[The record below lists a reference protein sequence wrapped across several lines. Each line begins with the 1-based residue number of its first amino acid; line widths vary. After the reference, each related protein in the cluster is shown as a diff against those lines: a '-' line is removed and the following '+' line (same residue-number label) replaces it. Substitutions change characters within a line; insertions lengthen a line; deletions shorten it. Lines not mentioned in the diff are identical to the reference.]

1 MAEEKITIVDLR
13 KAIAKQTQT
22 EEAQVSAFLNQLI
35 ATIKEGLQK
44 DKIVRISG
52 LGTFKLQWVEPR
64 KSVNISTGEPIVIEG
79 YQKLSFTPEQNVKE
93 RINEPYA
100 DLEPVI
106 LDDNGNVIEGQMPK
120 SDPMQKFDEQALE
133 IKDLLADLGADL
145 TNEEPAETETNVEE
159 PIAESNEESAIEE
172 SDAES
177 KKEPIVE
184 EPVAESKEEPIVEV
198 STAESKEEPIAEI
211 PDAESKEKP
220 IVEVPDSE
228 SKEEPIAEVP
238 DAESKEEP
246 IAEEP
251 AAESKEEPIV
261 EKPDAESK
269 EEPIAEEPVAE
280 SKEKPIV
287 EKKETPVDTQKVS
300 EVNGETK
307 EKEEKK
313 EKPFRGWLV
322 ACITVLSLI
331 ILLFICGLF
340 LQNKIE
346 EWADMLNGQMNAEQ
360 AMADNEATPQDEVLS
375 ATANAAV
382 FADESSDSVANT
394 ADEAVGNGD
403 SSALAETPKALPQ
416 TDFYKERIYTEFIGF
431 ETVREGSRLT
441 WIAKKFYDN
450 KELWVFIYEANKDK
464 IKNPSTVTVGTQLK
478 IPALPDELFDPNN
491 MKAQHL
497 IKKLQEQYLNQ

>member
-22 EEAQVSAFLNQLI
+22 EEAQVGAFLNQLI

-145 TNEEPAETETNVEE
+145 TNEEPAETETKVDE
-159 PIAESNEESAIEE
+159 PIVESNEESAIEE

-177 KKEPIVE
+177 KE
-184 EPVAESKEEPIVEV
+184 ESIVEV
-198 STAESKEEPIAEI
+198 SDAESKEEPIAEVS
-211 PDAESKEKP
+211 AT
-220 IVEVPDSE
+220 E
-228 SKEEPIAEVP
+228 SKEEPIVEVP

-246 IAEEP
+246 I
-251 AAESKEEPIV
+251 V
-261 EKPDAESK
+261 EKT
-269 EEPIAEEPVAE
+269 
-280 SKEKPIV
+280 
-287 EKKETPVDTQKVS
+287 ETPVDTPKVS
-300 EVNGETK
+300 EVNGEK
-307 EKEEKK
+307 KDKEEKK

-360 AMADNEATPQDEVLS
+360 AMADNEVTPQDEALS

>member
-13 KAIAKQTQT
+13 KAIAKQTQI
-22 EEAQVSAFLNQLI
+22 EEAQVGAFLNQLI

-159 PIAESNEESAIEE
+159 PIAEV

-177 KKEPIVE
+177 KE
-184 EPVAESKEEPIVEV
+184 E
-198 STAESKEEPIAEI
+198 T
-211 PDAESKEKP
+211 
-220 IVEVPDSE
+220 
-228 SKEEPIAEVP
+228 IAEVP

-246 IAEEP
+246 IAEVSD
-251 AAESKEEPIV
+251 AESKEEPIV
-261 EKPDAESK
+261 EEPDDESKEEPIVEVLDAESKEEPIVEVSDDESKEEPIVEVPDAESK
-269 EEPIAEEPVAE
+269 EEPIVEVP
-280 SKEKPIV
+280 KV
-287 EKKETPVDTQKVS
+287 EKIETPVDTQKVS

-307 EKEEKK
+307 KKEEKK

-360 AMADNEATPQDEVLS
+360 AMADNEATPQDEALS

>member
-22 EEAQVSAFLNQLI
+22 EEAQVGAFLNQLI

-159 PIAESNEESAIEE
+159 PIVESNEESAIEE

-177 KKEPIVE
+177 KEEPIAEVSD
-184 EPVAESKEEPIVEV
+184 AESKEEPIVE
-198 STAESKEEPIAEI
+198 EP
-211 PDAESKEKP
+211 K
-220 IVEVPDSE
+220 
-228 SKEEPIAEVP
+228 
-238 DAESKEEP
+238 
-246 IAEEP
+246 
-251 AAESKEEPIV
+251 V
-261 EKPDAESK
+261 EK
-269 EEPIAEEPVAE
+269 I
-280 SKEKPIV
+280 
-287 EKKETPVDTQKVS
+287 ETPVDTPKVS
-300 EVNGETK
+300 EVNGEKK

-360 AMADNEATPQDEVLS
+360 AMVDNEATPQDEALS

>member
-22 EEAQVSAFLNQLI
+22 EEAQVGAFLNQLI

-159 PIAESNEESAIEE
+159 PIAEIP
-172 SDAES
+172 D
-177 KKEPIVE
+177 
-184 EPVAESKEEPIVEV
+184 
-198 STAESKEEPIAEI
+198 AESKEEPIAEI
-211 PDAESKEKP
+211 PDAESKEEPIVAVPDAESKEEPIVEEPDAESKEEP
-220 IVEVPDSE
+220 IVEVLDAE
-228 SKEEPIAEVP
+228 SKEEPIVEVSDAESKKEPIVEEPDAESKEKPIAEVP

-246 IAEEP
+246 IAEV
-251 AAESKEEPIV
+251 PIV
-261 EKPDAESK
+261 EK
-269 EEPIAEEPVAE
+269 I
-280 SKEKPIV
+280 
-287 EKKETPVDTQKVS
+287 ETPVDTPKVS

-360 AMADNEATPQDEVLS
+360 AMVDNEVTPQNEALS

>member
-22 EEAQVSAFLNQLI
+22 EEAQVGAFLNQLI

-145 TNEEPAETETNVEE
+145 TNEEPAETETKV
-159 PIAESNEESAIEE
+159 
-172 SDAES
+172 D
-177 KKEPIVE
+177 EPIV
-184 EPVAESKEEPIVEV
+184 
-198 STAESKEEPIAEI
+198 ESKEEPIAEI
-211 PDAESKEKP
+211 PDAESKEEP
-220 IVEVPDSE
+220 IVEVP
-228 SKEEPIAEVP
+228 K
-238 DAESKEEP
+238 
-246 IAEEP
+246 
-251 AAESKEEPIV
+251 V
-261 EKPDAESK
+261 EK
-269 EEPIAEEPVAE
+269 I
-280 SKEKPIV
+280 
-287 EKKETPVDTQKVS
+287 ETPVDTQKVS

-307 EKEEKK
+307 KKEEKK

-360 AMADNEATPQDEVLS
+360 AMADNEATPQDEALS

>member
-22 EEAQVSAFLNQLI
+22 EEAQVGAFLNQLI

-44 DKIVRISG
+44 DKTVRISG

-145 TNEEPAETETNVEE
+145 TNEEPAETETKVDEPIVESKEE
-159 PIAESNEESAIEE
+159 PIVEVP
-172 SDAES
+172 DAES
-177 KKEPIVE
+177 KEEPIVE
-184 EPVAESKEEPIVEV
+184 VLDAESKEEPIVEV
-198 STAESKEEPIAEI
+198 SDDESKEEPI
-211 PDAESKEKP
+211 
-220 IVEVPDSE
+220 V
-228 SKEEPIAEVP
+228 EVP

-246 IAEEP
+246 IVEVP
-251 AAESKEEPIV
+251 KV
-261 EKPDAESK
+261 EK
-269 EEPIAEEPVAE
+269 I
-280 SKEKPIV
+280 
-287 EKKETPVDTQKVS
+287 ETPVDTQKVS

-307 EKEEKK
+307 KKEEKK

-360 AMADNEATPQDEVLS
+360 AMADNEATPQDEALS

>member
-13 KAIAKQTQT
+13 KAIAKQTQI
-22 EEAQVSAFLNQLI
+22 EEAQVGAFLNQLI

-44 DKIVRISG
+44 DKTVRISG

-64 KSVNISTGEPIVIEG
+64 KSVNISTGEPILIEG

-145 TNEEPAETETNVEE
+145 TNEEPAGTETNVEE

-177 KKEPIVE
+177 KK
-184 EPVAESKEEPIVEV
+184 
-198 STAESKEEPIAEI
+198 
-211 PDAESKEKP
+211 KP
-220 IVEVPDSE
+220 IGEVPDAE

-246 IAEEP
+246 IVEE
-251 AAESKEEPIV
+251 
-261 EKPDAESK
+261 PDAESK
-269 EEPIAEEPVAE
+269 EEPIAEVSAAESKEEPKVEESVAE
-280 SKEKPIV
+280 SKEEPIVEVPDAESKEEPIVEKPIV

-360 AMADNEATPQDEVLS
+360 AMVDNEATPQDEALS

>member
-13 KAIAKQTQT
+13 KAIAKQTQI
-22 EEAQVSAFLNQLI
+22 EEAQVGAFLNQLI

-145 TNEEPAETETNVEE
+145 TNEEPAETETKVDE
-159 PIAESNEESAIEE
+159 PIVESNEESAIEE
-172 SDAES
+172 SAAEIVETPTVETPEVEAP
-177 KKEPIVE
+177 KVE
-184 EPVAESKEEPIVEV
+184 EPKVETPEAAEV
-198 STAESKEEPIAEI
+198 SS
-211 PDAESKEKP
+211 
-220 IVEVPDSE
+220 
-228 SKEEPIAEVP
+228 
-238 DAESKEEP
+238 
-246 IAEEP
+246 
-251 AAESKEEPIV
+251 
-261 EKPDAESK
+261 
-269 EEPIAEEPVAE
+269 
-280 SKEKPIV
+280 
-287 EKKETPVDTQKVS
+287 EKKS
-300 EVNGETK
+300 
-307 EKEEKK
+307 KEEKK

-322 ACITVLSLI
+322 AIITVLSLI

-346 EWADMLNGQMNAEQ
+346 EWADMLNGKIGLEETMLDYEDYSSDAVSSNANTVVLSNDS
-360 AMADNEATPQDEVLS
+360 ANTEAVTDS
-375 ATANAAV
+375 ATA
-382 FADESSDSVANT
+382 ES
-394 ADEAVGNGD
+394 GD
-403 SSALAETPKALPQ
+403 SSALAEDSKPLPK

-450 KELWVFIYEANKDK
+450 KELWVFIYEANRDK

-478 IPALPDELFDPNN
+478 IPALPDELSDPNN

>member
-13 KAIAKQTQT
+13 KAIAKQTQI
-22 EEAQVSAFLNQLI
+22 EEAQVGAFLNQLI

-145 TNEEPAETETNVEE
+145 TNEEPAETETKVDE
-159 PIAESNEESAIEE
+159 PIVESNEESAIEE
-172 SDAES
+172 TAAEIVETPTVETPEVEAP
-177 KKEPIVE
+177 KVE
-184 EPVAESKEEPIVEV
+184 EPKVETPEAAEV
-198 STAESKEEPIAEI
+198 SS
-211 PDAESKEKP
+211 
-220 IVEVPDSE
+220 
-228 SKEEPIAEVP
+228 
-238 DAESKEEP
+238 
-246 IAEEP
+246 
-251 AAESKEEPIV
+251 
-261 EKPDAESK
+261 
-269 EEPIAEEPVAE
+269 
-280 SKEKPIV
+280 
-287 EKKETPVDTQKVS
+287 EKKS
-300 EVNGETK
+300 
-307 EKEEKK
+307 KEEKK

-322 ACITVLSLI
+322 AIITVLSLI

-346 EWADMLNGQMNAEQ
+346 EWADMLNGKIGVEETMLDYEDYSSDAVSSNANTVVLSNDS
-360 AMADNEATPQDEVLS
+360 ANTEAVTDS
-375 ATANAAV
+375 ATA
-382 FADESSDSVANT
+382 ES
-394 ADEAVGNGD
+394 GD
-403 SSALAETPKALPQ
+403 SSALAEDSKPLPK

-450 KELWVFIYEANKDK
+450 KELWVFIYEANRDK

-478 IPALPDELFDPNN
+478 IPALPDELSDPNN

>member
-22 EEAQVSAFLNQLI
+22 EEAQVGAFLNQLI

-64 KSVNISTGEPIVIEG
+64 KSVNISTGEPILIEG

-145 TNEEPAETETNVEE
+145 TNEEPAETETKV
-159 PIAESNEESAIEE
+159 
-172 SDAES
+172 D
-177 KKEPIVE
+177 EPIV
-184 EPVAESKEEPIVEV
+184 
-198 STAESKEEPIAEI
+198 
-211 PDAESKEKP
+211 
-220 IVEVPDSE
+220 E
-228 SKEEPIAEVP
+228 SKEEPIAEV
-238 DAESKEEP
+238 ST
-246 IAEEP
+246 
-251 AAESKEEPIV
+251 
-261 EKPDAESK
+261 AESK

-280 SKEKPIV
+280 SKEEPIAEVSDAESKEEPIVEVSDAESKEEPIVEVPDAESKEEPIGEEPDAESKEEPTVEVSDAESKEEPIAEVSDAKSKEEPIAEVPIV

-300 EVNGETK
+300 KVNGKTK

-360 AMADNEATPQDEVLS
+360 AMADNEATPQDEALS

>member
-22 EEAQVSAFLNQLI
+22 EEAQVGAFLNQLI

-64 KSVNISTGEPIVIEG
+64 KSVNISTGEPILIEG

-145 TNEEPAETETNVEE
+145 TQEEPAETETKVDE
-159 PIAESNEESAIEE
+159 PIVESNEESAIEE

-184 EPVAESKEEPIVEV
+184 EPDAESKEEPIVEV
-198 STAESKEEPIAEI
+198 PDAESKEEP
-211 PDAESKEKP
+211 K
-220 IVEVPDSE
+220 
-228 SKEEPIAEVP
+228 AEVP

-246 IAEEP
+246 IVEIPTAESKEEP
-251 AAESKEEPIV
+251 IAEVSAAESKEEPIAEV
-261 EKPDAESK
+261 SDAESK
-269 EEPIAEEPVAE
+269 EEPIAEEPIAE
-280 SKEKPIV
+280 KI
-287 EKKETPVDTQKVS
+287 ETPVDTSKVS

-360 AMADNEATPQDEVLS
+360 AMADNEVTPQDEALS

-394 ADEAVGNGD
+394 VDEAVGNGD

-416 TDFYKERIYTEFIGF
+416 TNFYKERIYTEFIGF

>member
-13 KAIAKQTQT
+13 KAIAKQTQI
-22 EEAQVSAFLNQLI
+22 EEAQVGAFLNQLI

-64 KSVNISTGEPIVIEG
+64 KSVNISTGEPILIEG

-133 IKDLLADLGADL
+133 IKDLLVDLGADL
-145 TNEEPAETETNVEE
+145 TQEEPAETETKVDE
-159 PIAESNEESAIEE
+159 PIAESNEESAIEV
-172 SDAES
+172 SD
-177 KKEPIVE
+177 
-184 EPVAESKEEPIVEV
+184 AESKEEPIVEV
-198 STAESKEEPIAEI
+198 S
-211 PDAESKEKP
+211 
-220 IVEVPDSE
+220 
-228 SKEEPIAEVP
+228 

-246 IAEEP
+246 
-251 AAESKEEPIV
+251 KV
-261 EKPDAESK
+261 EK
-269 EEPIAEEPVAE
+269 I
-280 SKEKPIV
+280 
-287 EKKETPVDTQKVS
+287 ETPVDSPKVS
-300 EVNGETK
+300 EVNRETK
-307 EKEEKK
+307 DKEEKK

-360 AMADNEATPQDEVLS
+360 AMVDNEATPQDEAFS

-403 SSALAETPKALPQ
+403 SSALEETPKALPQ

-450 KELWVFIYEANKDK
+450 KELWVFIYEANKDI

-491 MKAQHL
+491 MKAQHR

>member
-13 KAIAKQTQT
+13 KAIAKQTQI
-22 EEAQVSAFLNQLI
+22 EEAQVSAFLNLLI

-145 TNEEPAETETNVEE
+145 TNEEPAETETKVDE
-159 PIAESNEESAIEE
+159 PIVESKEESAIEE

-177 KKEPIVE
+177 KEEPIVEVSDAESKEEPIVE
-184 EPVAESKEEPIVEV
+184 EPDAESKEEPIVEV
-198 STAESKEEPIAEI
+198 SDAESKEEPI
-211 PDAESKEKP
+211 
-220 IVEVPDSE
+220 VEVSDAE
-228 SKEEPIAEVP
+228 SKEEPIVEEP

-246 IAEEP
+246 I
-251 AAESKEEPIV
+251 V
-261 EKPDAESK
+261 
-269 EEPIAEEPVAE
+269 
-280 SKEKPIV
+280 EKPIV

-360 AMADNEATPQDEVLS
+360 AMVDNEATPQDEALS
-375 ATANAAV
+375 ATANASV

-394 ADEAVGNGD
+394 ADEAVRNGD

-478 IPALPDELFDPNN
+478 IPALPDEIFDPNN

>member
-22 EEAQVSAFLNQLI
+22 EEAQVGAFLNQLI

-44 DKIVRISG
+44 DKTVRISG

-64 KSVNISTGEPIVIEG
+64 KSVNISTGEPSVIEG

-145 TNEEPAETETNVEE
+145 TNEEPAGTETKVDE
-159 PIAESNEESAIEE
+159 PIVESNEESAIEE

-177 KKEPIVE
+177 K
-184 EPVAESKEEPIVEV
+184 EEPIVEV
-198 STAESKEEPIAEI
+198 S
-211 PDAESKEKP
+211 
-220 IVEVPDSE
+220 
-228 SKEEPIAEVP
+228 

-246 IAEEP
+246 IAEVS
-251 AAESKEEPIV
+251 AAESKEEPKV
-261 EKPDAESK
+261 EK
-269 EEPIAEEPVAE
+269 I
-280 SKEKPIV
+280 
-287 EKKETPVDTQKVS
+287 ETPVESPKVS

-307 EKEEKK
+307 DKEEKK

-360 AMADNEATPQDEVLS
+360 AMVDNEATSQDEALS
-375 ATANAAV
+375 ATANADV

>member
-22 EEAQVSAFLNQLI
+22 EEAQVGAFLNQLI

-145 TNEEPAETETNVEE
+145 TQEEPAETETNVEE

-177 KKEPIVE
+177 KEEPIVE
-184 EPVAESKEEPIVEV
+184 VPDAESKEEPIVEV
-198 STAESKEEPIAEI
+198 SAAESKEEPI
-211 PDAESKEKP
+211 
-220 IVEVPDSE
+220 V
-228 SKEEPIAEVP
+228 EVP

-246 IAEEP
+246 IAEVSDAESKEEP
-251 AAESKEEPIV
+251 KVEVSDVESKEEPIV
-261 EKPDAESK
+261 
-269 EEPIAEEPVAE
+269 
-280 SKEKPIV
+280 EKPIV

-307 EKEEKK
+307 DKEEKK

-360 AMADNEATPQDEVLS
+360 AMVDNEATPQDEAFS
-375 ATANAAV
+375 ATANADV

>member
-22 EEAQVSAFLNQLI
+22 EEAQVGAFLNQLI

-44 DKIVRISG
+44 DKTVRISG

-64 KSVNISTGEPIVIEG
+64 KSVNISTGEPILIEG

-184 EPVAESKEEPIVEV
+184 EP
-198 STAESKEEPIAEI
+198 
-211 PDAESKEKP
+211 DAESKEKP
-220 IVEVPDSE
+220 IVEVSDAE
-228 SKEEPIAEVP
+228 SKEVPIAEVP

-246 IAEEP
+246 IVEEP
-251 AAESKEEPIV
+251 DAESKEEPIV
-261 EKPDAESK
+261 E
-269 EEPIAEEPVAE
+269 EP
-280 SKEKPIV
+280 KV
-287 EKKETPVDTQKVS
+287 EKIETPVDTPKVS

-360 AMADNEATPQDEVLS
+360 AMVDNEATPQDEALS
-375 ATANAAV
+375 ATANADV

>member
-22 EEAQVSAFLNQLI
+22 EEAQVGAFLNQLI

-145 TNEEPAETETNVEE
+145 TNEEPAETETKV
-159 PIAESNEESAIEE
+159 
-172 SDAES
+172 D
-177 KKEPIVE
+177 EPIVE
-184 EPVAESKEEPIVEV
+184 EPD
-198 STAESKEEPIAEI
+198 AESKEEPIAEI
-211 PDAESKEKP
+211 PDAESKEEPIVEVSDAESKEKP
-220 IVEVPDSE
+220 IVEEPDAE
-228 SKEEPIAEVP
+228 SKEEPIVEVS

-251 AAESKEEPIV
+251 KV
-261 EKPDAESK
+261 EK
-269 EEPIAEEPVAE
+269 I
-280 SKEKPIV
+280 
-287 EKKETPVDTQKVS
+287 ETPVDSPKVS

-360 AMADNEATPQDEVLS
+360 AMVDNEATPQDEALS

-450 KELWVFIYEANKDK
+450 KELWVFIYEANKDI

>member
-22 EEAQVSAFLNQLI
+22 EEAQVGAFLNQLI

-145 TNEEPAETETNVEE
+145 TNEEPAETETNVEK

-177 KKEPIVE
+177 KEEPIVE
-184 EPVAESKEEPIVEV
+184 EPD
-198 STAESKEEPIAEI
+198 AESKEEPIAEI
-211 PDAESKEKP
+211 PDAESKE
-220 IVEVPDSE
+220 
-228 SKEEPIAEVP
+228 EPKVEVP

-246 IAEEP
+246 IAEVS
-251 AAESKEEPIV
+251 ATESKEEPIV
-261 EKPDAESK
+261 EVSDAESK
-269 EEPIAEEPVAE
+269 EEPIAEVSDAE
-280 SKEKPIV
+280 SKEEPKVEVSDAESKEEPIVEKPIV

-360 AMADNEATPQDEVLS
+360 AMVDNEATSQDEALS

>member
-13 KAIAKQTQT
+13 KAIAKQTEI
-22 EEAQVSAFLNQLI
+22 EEAQVNAFLNQLI
-35 ATIKEGLQK
+35 ATIKDGLRK
-44 DKIVRISG
+44 DKLVKISG

-79 YQKLSFTPEQNVKE
+79 YQKLSFTPEQSVKE

-100 DLEPVI
+100 DLAPVI
-106 LDDNGNVIEGQMPK
+106 LDEQGNAIEGQMPK

-133 IKDLLADLGADL
+133 IKDILADLGADL
-145 TNEEPAETETNVEE
+145 TQEEPAETETKVDE

-172 SDAES
+172 SAAEIVETPAVETPEVEAPVIE
-177 KKEPIVE
+177 EPKVETPEVEVPKVE
-184 EPVAESKEEPIVEV
+184 EPKVETPEVEAPKVEEPEVETPEVEAPKVEEPEVETPKAAEV
-198 STAESKEEPIAEI
+198 SS
-211 PDAESKEKP
+211 
-220 IVEVPDSE
+220 
-228 SKEEPIAEVP
+228 
-238 DAESKEEP
+238 
-246 IAEEP
+246 
-251 AAESKEEPIV
+251 
-261 EKPDAESK
+261 
-269 EEPIAEEPVAE
+269 
-280 SKEKPIV
+280 
-287 EKKETPVDTQKVS
+287 EKKS
-300 EVNGETK
+300 
-307 EKEEKK
+307 KEEKK

-322 ACITVLSLI
+322 AIITVLSLI

-346 EWADMLNGQMNAEQ
+346 EWADMLNGKIGVEETMLDYEDYSSDAVSSTANTVVLSNDSA
-360 AMADNEATPQDEVLS
+360 NTEAVTDS
-375 ATANAAV
+375 ATA
-382 FADESSDSVANT
+382 E
-394 ADEAVGNGD
+394 NGD
-403 SSALAETPKALPQ
+403 SSALAEDSKPLPK

-450 KELWVFIYEANKDK
+450 KELWVFIYEANRDK

-478 IPALPDELFDPNN
+478 IPALPDELSDPNN

>member
-22 EEAQVSAFLNQLI
+22 EEAQVGAFLNQLI

-64 KSVNISTGEPIVIEG
+64 KSVNISTGEPILIEG

-145 TNEEPAETETNVEE
+145 TNEEPAETETKVDE
-159 PIAESNEESAIEE
+159 PIVESNEESAIEE

-177 KKEPIVE
+177 K
-184 EPVAESKEEPIVEV
+184 EEPIVE
-198 STAESKEEPIAEI
+198 I
-211 PDAESKEKP
+211 PDA
-220 IVEVPDSE
+220 E

-246 IAEEP
+246 IVEVSD
-251 AAESKEEPIV
+251 AESKEEPIAEV
-261 EKPDAESK
+261 SDAESK
-269 EEPIAEEPVAE
+269 EEPIAEEP
-280 SKEKPIV
+280 KV
-287 EKKETPVDTQKVS
+287 EKIETPVDFPKVS

-360 AMADNEATPQDEVLS
+360 AMVDNEATPQDEALS

>member
-22 EEAQVSAFLNQLI
+22 EEAQVGAFLNQLI

-145 TNEEPAETETNVEE
+145 TNEEPAETETKV
-159 PIAESNEESAIEE
+159 
-172 SDAES
+172 D
-177 KKEPIVE
+177 EPIVE
-184 EPVAESKEEPIVEV
+184 EPD
-198 STAESKEEPIAEI
+198 AESKEEPIAEI
-211 PDAESKEKP
+211 PDAESKEEP
-220 IVEVPDSE
+220 IVEVS
-228 SKEEPIAEVP
+228 

-246 IAEEP
+246 
-251 AAESKEEPIV
+251 KV
-261 EKPDAESK
+261 EK
-269 EEPIAEEPVAE
+269 I
-280 SKEKPIV
+280 
-287 EKKETPVDTQKVS
+287 ETPVDTPKVS

-360 AMADNEATPQDEVLS
+360 AMVDNEATPQDEALS

>member
-22 EEAQVSAFLNQLI
+22 EEAQVGAFLNQLI

-145 TNEEPAETETNVEE
+145 TQEEPAGTETNVEE
-159 PIAESNEESAIEE
+159 PIAEIPDAESKEEPIAEVPDADSKEE
-172 SDAES
+172 PIVEVLDAESKEEPIVEVSDAES

-184 EPVAESKEEPIVEV
+184 EP
-198 STAESKEEPIAEI
+198 
-211 PDAESKEKP
+211 DAESKEK
-220 IVEVPDSE
+220 
-228 SKEEPIAEVP
+228 PIAEVP

-246 IAEEP
+246 IAEV
-251 AAESKEEPIV
+251 PIV
-261 EKPDAESK
+261 EK
-269 EEPIAEEPVAE
+269 I
-280 SKEKPIV
+280 
-287 EKKETPVDTQKVS
+287 ETPVDTPKVS

-360 AMADNEATPQDEVLS
+360 AMVDNEVTPQNEALS

-450 KELWVFIYEANKDK
+450 KELWVFIYEANRDK

>member
-22 EEAQVSAFLNQLI
+22 EEAQVGAFLNQLI

-159 PIAESNEESAIEE
+159 PIVESNEESAIEV
-172 SDAES
+172 SD
-177 KKEPIVE
+177 
-184 EPVAESKEEPIVEV
+184 
-198 STAESKEEPIAEI
+198 AESKEEPIAEI
-211 PDAESKEKP
+211 
-220 IVEVPDSE
+220 
-228 SKEEPIAEVP
+228 
-238 DAESKEEP
+238 
-246 IAEEP
+246 
-251 AAESKEEPIV
+251 
-261 EKPDAESK
+261 PDAESK

-280 SKEKPIV
+280 SKEEPIA
-287 EKKETPVDTQKVS
+287 EKTETPVDSPKVS

-360 AMADNEATPQDEVLS
+360 AMADNEATPQDEALS